1 MDRGRGRYTLG
12 DSHQHSLCEPLPLHD
27 HLRQRSLSP
36 ASCSCC
42 TRHSS
47 AAAPAFPTTSPTFPT
62 PSVAVP
68 SLLSTSLPM
77 PPTFLLRPD
86 SMELPVLVRSSS
98 GESLSPR
105 FFQA

>member
-27 HLRQRSLSP
+27 HLHQRSLSP

-47 AAAPAFPTTSPTFPT
+47 AAAPAFPIPFA
-62 PSVAVP
+62 AVP
-68 SLLSTSLPM
+68 SLLSTSLPT
-77 PPTFLLRPD
+77 PLTFLLRPD
-86 SMELPVLVRSSS
+86 SMERPDQEHSSS
-98 GESLSPR
+98 GESLSPQ
-105 FFQA
+105 FFQR